1 MLAKQ
6 DNAIKTAAFF
16 MESYAE
22 DSPEMQQYLYDR
34 QRAINREKALKR
46 QEEERERAFQEQE
59 RALREQ
65 KETIEK
71 LSVENMHLREEI
83 EELKKRTKGLRK

>member
-46 QEEERERAFQEQE
+46 QERNA
-59 RALREQ
+59 
-65 KETIEK
+65 
-71 LSVENMHLREEI
+71 SVRFRS
-83 EELKKRTKGLRK
+83 KKRLSKDCLLKICT